1 MRHDFTNSSSLSY
14 AEYDTVDKV
23 LTVMFTSGKP
33 YRYADVPKEVYQEL
47 TEAKSAGKF
56 FQAYIKGR
64 YKVIE

>member
-33 YRYADVPKEVYQEL
+33 YRYADFPREVYQEL

-56 FQAYIKGR
+56 FQQYIKAQ
-64 YKVIE
+64 YKVIQ